1 MLGFA
6 RVLDD
11 KLAVLAQ
18 RHDTPLYWVRQI
30 CRLQRKK
37 PTSDAYW
44 VRWNYLHARLGPR
57 FVSVVAEVRQ
67 AMDDTP
73 RASSLVENLNSRL
86 RKYFFLR
93 RHLSEGYLSL
103 LQFFLNHRTFLRS
116 RRARRVGKSPTEL
129 LTGRS
134 HAHWLELLGF
144 QRLVPA

>member
-6 RVLDD
+6 GVLDD
-11 KLAVLAQ
+11 KLAALAQ
-18 RHDTPLYWVRQI
+18 RRNVALYWVRQI

-37 PTSDAYW
+37 PSSDVYW
-44 VRWNYLHARLGPR
+44 TRWNDLHARLGPR
-57 FVSVVAEVRQ
+57 FASVVAEVRQ

-93 RHLSEGYLSL
+93 RHLSERYLSL
-103 LQFFLNHRTFLRS
+103 LQFCLNHRTFLRS
-116 RRARRVGKSPTEL
+116 RRAHRVGKSPSEL
-129 LTGRS
+129 LIGRP
-134 HAHWLELLGF
+134 HAHWLELLGV